1 MAWMSRNSRIR
12 QHLVHPGRYS
22 STTGTESLWGG
33 QQEGRTGA
41 GDRNNRP
48 AAGQRHHRGEVGLDV
63 LRTVD
68 INSTDESFG
77 RDHTFADHQ
86 AAIAELQKLAYEGW
100 IRQFPGNDLAGGNS
114 VAAVA

>member
-1 MAWMSRNSRIR
+1 
-12 QHLVHPGRYS
+12 
-22 STTGTESLWGG
+22 
-33 QQEGRTGA
+33 
-41 GDRNNRP
+41 
-48 AAGQRHHRGEVGLDV
+48 
-63 LRTVD
+63 VD

-100 IRQFPGNDLAGGNS
+100 IRQFPGNEYGDDLAGGNS